1 MIKKY
6 CAMKDFNRFTYTI
19 NRNQR
24 HQVHTEKITVDT
36 NGSVTDK
43 AFFTREYE
51 QAIKSIKSI
60 IELQENKVGG
70 QWEGNTVYPATMNCC
85 EKTVRCERNNMVL
98 FTGHRGSGKSSA
110 IMSFGQFLE
119 HNVIKGKTFKCLP
132 LIDPSYFDNSNNILK
147 TVLSKMFNMAK
158 CIREGSKDFND
169 SSYNDLWRS
178 FEKAYRIIGNI
189 EGEQNKEFSL
199 ETLNEMG
206 DASNLQEVIQGL
218 VNKFKQILPT
228 QRDYLV
234 LIIDDLD
241 MNVSHAAKML
251 EQLRKFLM
259 LDNLIILIAANL
271 DQLQNEM
278 KEAYSSGFQHTKKDA
293 NQTLEIDVE
302 DLATRYLL
310 KVFPASR
317 RIYVY
322 NAADRLADAQLL
334 IVDNGETEATV
345 NKKFKKYNGGKLQS
359 VILTLIWEKTRLL
372 FIPKEKGLLHPIIP
386 TNLRDLTQFVN
397 FLLDMEGVDCDCD
410 KGKLFADARN
420 YDLCHQNLIKFKN
433 YIKNN
438 WIPEHLS
445 YEEEK
450 LFESIPQ
457 DVSEVNKHLINA
469 INVIGTKNKQ
479 RLMSREVDLEQ
490 IAKNAEGVNIDRD
503 IYTMVSPNDPKFVK
517 ANKISDIFNQPSN
530 YSYGDLLLMIDKYET
545 YFESEDDRRFI
556 NAVKIYYTIL
566 LFETMFYNSA
576 EVKYSKDDLDKVGVD
591 TIIPIQRLLGGTVY
605 YPNYF
610 EIITSEYF
618 KQKGP
623 SFDAKR
629 AFYHKFT
636 FENEIKEI
644 RKSSENPILKKDRIA
659 SIKKRQE
666 DLLFFIL
673 YYGDVRPD
681 RYDQK
686 HTYDTTHYN
695 DASIDGVKYATF
707 DMLSLFN
714 NALNPLQTALRANDV
729 FYIKGDFYNSS
740 ENGVE
745 VINSRKR
752 FFNKISRWSNVCSID
767 QERSFPNS
775 ILPFYSVDAMM
786 QYLRRSFEDSEII
799 GRTESNRRMISQN
812 ERDFEFRK
820 GLDYHIYIDK
830 DNNADLANYLKDYDY
845 NIEQDVVEELA
856 INKTILRKARDLYN
870 SIMFGNP
877 EKAVFSQDYYNNY
890 LNYIID
896 LVINQGI
903 TKSEKEKKEVVKQ
916 IHNCQSI
923 AEAFNYLAKAF
934 WNDVIMEKVIR
945 RDVQE
950 KIRSNIS
957 IHNYYDKL
965 WGLTQDAFERI
976 KIESEDDSV
985 VNENNVAGVY
995 GRIFKEGVTVFIE
1008 DNA

>member
-1 MIKKY
+1 
-6 CAMKDFNRFTYTI
+6 MKEFNGFTYTV

-24 HQVHTEKITVDT
+24 HQVHTERIKLDDQG
-36 NGSVTDK
+36 NVTDNV
-43 AFFTREYE
+43 FFTREYE
-51 QAIKSIKSI
+51 QAIISVKRI
-60 IELQENKVGG
+60 IELQENRDGG
-70 QWEGNTVYPATMNCC
+70 HKEGHVVYPSTLNSC
-85 EKTVRCERNNMVL
+85 EKTARCERNNMVL

-110 IMSFGQFLE
+110 IMSFGQFLD
-119 HNVIKGKTFKCLP
+119 HNTLEGRSFMCLP

-147 TVLSKMFNMAK
+147 TVLSKLFKMAK
-158 CIREGSKDFND
+158 CVRERSNDGND
-169 SSYNDLWRS
+169 SNYNDLWRS
-178 FEKAYRIIGNI
+178 FENAYRIIGNI
-189 EGEQNKEFSL
+189 EGNQQNGFSL
-199 ETLNEMG
+199 ETLNELG
-206 DASNLQEVIQGL
+206 DASNLQKVMQVL
-218 VNKFKQILPT
+218 VDKFKQILPNKP
-228 QRDYLV
+228 DYLV

-251 EQLRKFLM
+251 EQLRKFMM

-271 DQLQNEM
+271 EQLQNEL

-322 NAADRLADAQLL
+322 NAADRLADTKLN
-334 IVDNGETEATV
+334 IIDNGETETTA
-345 NKKFKKYNGGKLQS
+345 NKFFKKYNGGKLQS
-359 VILTLIWEKTRLL
+359 VILTLIWERTRLL
-372 FIPKEKGLLHPIIP
+372 FVPKEKSLLHPIIP
-386 TNLRDLTQFVN
+386 KNLRDLTQFVN
-397 FLLDMEGVDCDCD
+397 FLLDMKEVKCDCR
-410 KGKLFADARN
+410 KGMLFVDSEN

-438 WIPEHLS
+438 WIPENLS

-450 LFESIPQ
+450 LFETIPQ

-469 INVIGTKNKQ
+469 INVIGTKNKK

-503 IYTMVSPNDPKFVK
+503 IYTMVSPNDPRFVK

-566 LFETMFYNSA
+566 LFETMFYNST
-576 EVKYSKDDLDKVGVD
+576 EVKYSKDDIDKVRVD

-636 FENEIKEI
+636 FENDINEVKKNNDVSV
-644 RKSSENPILKKDRIA
+644 RKNKIA
-659 SIKKRQE
+659 EIKKRQE
-666 DLLFFIL
+666 ELLFFIL

-695 DASIDGVKYATF
+695 DAPIEGVKYATF

-729 FYIKGDFYNSS
+729 IYIKGDLDGSPID
-740 ENGVE
+740 GIDT
-745 VINSRKR
+745 INTRKR
-752 FFNKISRWSNVCSID
+752 FFTKISKWSEVCSIG
-767 QERSFPNS
+767 QERNFPNS
-775 ILPFYSVDAMM
+775 ILPFYSVDTMI

-799 GRTESNRRMISQN
+799 GRTEFVKKMLSRK
-812 ERDFEFRK
+812 ERDYEIRK
-820 GLDYHIYIDK
+820 KIDYRNYIDK
-830 DNNADLANYLKDYDY
+830 ENNEELVRLLKEYDFD
-845 NIEQDVVEELA
+845 IEQIVMDELA
-856 INKTILRKARDLYN
+856 ANKKIIRKPRDLYN
-870 SIMFGNP
+870 RIMLVDT
-877 EKAVFSQDYYNNY
+877 EKTMMTLEDYSNY
-890 LNYIID
+890 VID
-896 LVINQGI
+896 HVINQGN
-903 TKSEKEKKEVVKQ
+903 TKNEKEKKEIIKQ

-923 AEAFNYLAKAF
+923 AEVFDYLAKAF
-934 WNDVIMEKVIR
+934 WNDVINEKVIKK
-945 RDVQE
+945 DVQK
-950 KIRSNIS
+950 KIRSKTS
-957 IHNYYDKL
+957 IHNYYNKL
-965 WGLTQDAFERI
+965 WDLTKDAFGRI
-976 KIESEDDSV
+976 KIE
-985 VNENNVAGVY
+985 NEENRSSNNSGVEGVY
-995 GRIFKEGVTVFIE
+995 ESIFNQGVKVFIE
-1008 DNA
+1008 E